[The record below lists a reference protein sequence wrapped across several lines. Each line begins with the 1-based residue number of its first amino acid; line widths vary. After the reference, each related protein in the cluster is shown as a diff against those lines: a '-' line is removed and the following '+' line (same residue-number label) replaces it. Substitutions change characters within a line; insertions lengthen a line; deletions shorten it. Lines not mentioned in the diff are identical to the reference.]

1 MKTFLVFFSFL
12 FIIAQQFTVSA
23 HSFGQPPNF
32 KINGQYAILY
42 PVYSSSTPNLSIP
55 QDNAPA
61 NYLVNQKIN
70 FEIDVNVLGVPMDIV
85 NKTDFTWDL
94 GDGQKGSG
102 LKNDHV
108 YSKMGTYLLTIYAD
122 DKSSPKQ
129 VFETISVN
137 ILPDNNYKLPQ
148 AKIKANGK
156 ESKDPLTDILR
167 LDFSKEI
174 EFKAEDAESTGKIVS
189 YYWDFGDI
197 KSSNEKIAKHIYAS
211 DLTQVFPLLE
221 VKDENGFISDNY
233 IQLENEKLGQN
244 QFTQTQKKN
253 SSRTIKTAPSQLKYT
268 LITFGVLLLITFLI
282 YKAKKKKD
290 R

>member
-1 MKTFLVFFSFL
+1 MKIFLVIFSFL

-23 HSFGQPPNF
+23 HSFGQPPSF
-32 KINGQYAILY
+32 KVNGQYANLY
-42 PVYSSSTPNLSIP
+42 QVYSSSTPNFSVP

-61 NYLVNQKIN
+61 NYLVNQKID
-70 FEIDVNVLGVPMDIV
+70 FEIDVKVLGVPADIV
-85 NKTDFTWDL
+85 NKTDFTWDF

-102 LKNDHV
+102 LKNNHA
-108 YSKMGTYLLTIYAD
+108 YTKIGTYLLTIYAD

-148 AKIKANGK
+148 AKIKVNDK
-156 ESKDPLTDILR
+156 ESKDPLTDIQR
-167 LDFSKEI
+167 LDFTKEL
-174 EFKAEDAESTGKIVS
+174 EFKAGDSEGTGKIVS

-197 KSSNEKIAKHIYAS
+197 KSSNERNTKHTYSA

-221 VKDENGFISDNY
+221 VKDENGFIADNY

-244 QFTQTQKKN
+244 QFTQTQKSN
-253 SSRTIKTAPSQLKYT
+253 SPATSKTAPSQLKYT

-282 YKAKKKKD
+282 YKAKKKNK
-290 R
+290 